1 MSDLVCQGLG
11 RKKPFTVR
19 VNFISQKNPAVF
31 VFPSLLEV
39 LLQPAPQFGLGFLS
53 WWKSAEALP
62 WVSVRLCYF
71 LPFFIELV
79 NGKLWEICGKKV
91 IGKL

>member
-1 MSDLVCQGLG
+1 M
-11 RKKPFTVR
+11 FH
-19 VNFISQKNPAVF
+19 NKNPTAF
-31 VFPSLLEV
+31 VFLSLLEV

-53 WWKSAEALP
+53 WWKFVKALP
-62 WVSVRLCYF
+62 WFVVRLCCF
-71 LPFFIELV
+71 PPFFIELI